1 MTDVG
6 VGATAIRSCSSSAR
20 RSASAA
26 RHQIVRKAV
35 AVLHQQ
41 QQQRLQH
48 ELHRVEVHHLR
59 VAGQPQEVVMGG
71 RLLLGSEHRR
81 DDGGR
86 LLGVARVALTASL
99 PPAWRSRAC
108 ASHSDT
114 AGR

>member
-1 MTDVG
+1 MLR
-6 VGATAIRSCSSSAR
+6 VGATAIRLLLQRQAQR
-20 RSASAA
+20 LAEA
-26 RHQIVRKAV
+26 RHQIVREAV

-41 QQQRLQH
+41 RQQRLQH
-48 ELHRVEVHHLR
+48 ELHRLR
-59 VAGQPQEVVMGG
+59 STTSSSPASHRKLPWMGG

-81 DDGGR
+81 DDGAR
-86 LLGVARVALTASL
+86 LLGVARVVTSPPSL